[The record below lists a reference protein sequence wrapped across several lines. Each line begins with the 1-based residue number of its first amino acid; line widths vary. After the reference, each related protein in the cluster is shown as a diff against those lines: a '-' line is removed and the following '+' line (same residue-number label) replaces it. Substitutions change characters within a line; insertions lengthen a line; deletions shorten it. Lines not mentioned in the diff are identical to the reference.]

1 MKFST
6 KTLTRLFSVVA
17 ITFASTFSF
26 AQDSENLVPNGSF
39 ESVDKKPKRLG
50 SIENATGWVSP
61 TGVRADLF
69 TSSKVLDIDVPL
81 NVYGKE
87 EGKEDADGQKGG
99 NYAGIIAY
107 APSSSKMKRSYIM
120 IKLDSPLK
128 KGMKYCVKFNVSL
141 AEASKYAIN
150 NVGLMLTKKPFG
162 TDSKTSI
169 IEDEVSLMHFDSDT
183 KVISARYGWTEVCG
197 TFEAKG
203 GEKYLTIG
211 NFSGDDRDSGELK
224 RENMKK
230 DKEIKVAQLAMSYYF
245 LDEISVKLIDTDKDE
260 FCDCERGGDNGDE
273 YSTMIYVKIFNFT
286 KETTIKEKV
295 EMQEVYFAFG
305 RSKMTTEGLQ
315 SLDTIVKILKE
326 NPEMKLQVNGHNNEM
341 EDEVAMNNDYYA
353 DMDSKRVAVVMDY
366 LKANGIEEA
375 RLILTLKGS
384 ESKNAAINEED
395 EEELQ
400 QAKNRRVTFKLR

>member
-6 KTLTRLFSVVA
+6 KTLTKLFSVVA
-17 ITFASTFSF
+17 ITFASSFSF

-39 ESVDKKPKRLG
+39 ESVEKKPKRLG
-50 SIENATGWVSP
+50 SIESATGWVSP

-81 NVYGKE
+81 NIY
-87 EGKEDADGQKGG
+87 GKEDAKEGG
-99 NYAGIIAY
+99 NYAGVIAY
-107 APSSSKMKRSYIM
+107 APSSSKLKRSYIM

-141 AEASKYAIN
+141 SEASKYAIN
-150 NVGLMLTKKPFG
+150 NVGMMLTRKPFG

-169 IEDEVSLMHFDSDT
+169 VEDEVSLMHFDSDI
-183 KVISARYGWTEVCG
+183 KVISARYGWTEICG

-211 NFSGDDRDSGELK
+211 NFSGDDRESGELK

-230 DKEIKVAQLAMSYYF
+230 DKEVKVAQLAMSYYF
-245 LDEISVKLIDTDKDE
+245 LDDISLKLVDTEKDE
-260 FCDCERGGDNGDE
+260 VCDCERGDVGDE

-286 KETTIKEKV
+286 KETTVKEKV

-305 RSKMTTEGLQ
+305 RDKLTTEGQ
-315 SLDTIVKILKE
+315 HSLDTIIKILNE
-326 NPEMKLQVNGHNNEM
+326 NPDMKLQINGHNNAE
-341 EDEVAMNNDYYA
+341 EDEVAISNDYYA

-384 ESKNAAINEED
+384 ESNNPAINEDD

-400 QAKNRRVTFKLR
+400 EAKNRRVTFKLR